1 MANERIIMMMLCFGV
16 SITELVDQLILS
28 EEELV
33 DKLYAEMDFV
43 ESFEVM
49 LAIADIV
56 KRGERA

>member
-16 SITELVDQLILS
+16 SITELSDQLILS

>member
-16 SITELVDQLILS
+16 SITELADQLILS

-33 DKLYAEMDFV
+33 DKFYAEMDFV

>member
-16 SITELVDQLILS
+16 SITELADQLILS

-33 DKLYAEMDFV
+33 DKLYAEMDFI